1 MMKATEAFVPASQ
14 RLYQAI
20 VERRVVLP
28 AHAELA
34 QHAADAVAR
43 HSQRGWRLDSPHARR
58 LINIDGVVA
67 LAMALDRA
75 SAPQSAGL
83 EFIGVI

>member
-1 MMKATEAFVPASQ
+1 MIPASQ
-14 RLYQAI
+14 RLYQAV
-20 VERRVVLP
+20 VERELVLP
-28 AHAELA
+28 PDPELA
-34 QHAADAVAR
+34 KHASDAVAK
-43 HSQRGWRLDSPHARR
+43 HSRRGWRLDSPHARK

-83 EFIGVI
+83 EFIGVV